1 MRAILVNEFG
11 ALENAALS
19 RTDKP
24 RAGRGELLIEI
35 HATAAN
41 FVDIL
46 LIGGMHQ
53 SKPALPYIPGK
64 GPAGVVSGVGEG
76 VTNFVVGDRVLAM
89 CEPGGGYAEFVA
101 IPVHMCHRIPDKLS
115 FPEAASMALIFD
127 TAWFALLERGRFRPR
142 DCVLVMG
149 ATGGVGQAAIQLVK
163 ALGGVALAA
172 VSDFSKVDMVTDAGA
187 DFVIDITHDNLRE
200 SVRKQVFKITNG
212 KGVNIVI
219 DALGDKF
226 FEAAIRAVAWC
237 GRYVVIGFA
246 AGSIPSLK
254 VNYLLVRNIEVSG
267 LQIGDYRKRK
277 PDKMQDCFDQ
287 IFELYDV
294 GKIGPLP
301 FKTLPLKE
309 VGRALG
315 SIRDRIARGRIVLL
329 QKH

>member
-24 RAGRGELLIEI
+24 RPGRGELLIEI

-115 FPEAASMALIFD
+115 FPEAASMALIYD
-127 TAWFALLERGRFRPR
+127 TAWFALLERGRFRPG

-149 ATGGVGQAAIQLVK
+149 STGGVGQAAIQLVK

-267 LQIGDYRKRK
+267 LQIGDYRKRT
-277 PDKMQDCFDQ
+277 PERMQDCFDQ
-287 IFELYDV
+287 IFKLYDA
-294 GKIGPLP
+294 GKIGPIP
-301 FKTLPLKE
+301 FKTLPLEE
-309 VGRALG
+309 VGKALG
-315 SIRDRIARGRIVLL
+315 SIRDRSARGRIVLL
-329 QKH
+329 QEH

>member
-19 RTDKP
+19 TTDKP

-115 FPEAASMALIFD
+115 FPEAASMALIYD
-127 TAWFALLERGRFRPR
+127 TAWFALLERGRFRPG

-149 ATGGVGQAAIQLVK
+149 STGGVGQAAIQLVK

-172 VSDFSKVDMVTDAGA
+172 VSDFSKVDMLKDAGA

-267 LQIGDYRKRK
+267 LQIGDYRKRT
-277 PDKMQDCFDQ
+277 PERMQDCFDQ
-287 IFELYDV
+287 IFKLYDA
-294 GKIGPLP
+294 GKIGPIP
-301 FKTLPLKE
+301 FKTLPLEE
-309 VGRALG
+309 VGKALG
-315 SIRDRIARGRIVLL
+315 SISERTERGRIVLL
-329 QKH
+329 QEH

>member
-115 FPEAASMALIFD
+115 FPEAASMALIYD
-127 TAWFALLERGRFRPR
+127 TAWFALLERGRFRPG

-149 ATGGVGQAAIQLVK
+149 STGGVGQAAIQLVK

-172 VSDFSKVDMVTDAGA
+172 VSDFSKVDMVKDAGA
-187 DFVIDITHDNLRE
+187 DFVIDIATDNLRE
-200 SVRKQVFKITNG
+200 TVREQVFKITNG
-212 KGVNIVI
+212 KGVDIVV

-267 LQIGDYRKRK
+267 LQIGDYRKRR

-315 SIRDRIARGRIVLL
+315 SIRDRTARGRIVLL

>member
-19 RTDKP
+19 TTDKP

-115 FPEAASMALIFD
+115 FPEAASMALIYD
-127 TAWFALLERGRFRPR
+127 TDWFALLERGRFRPG
-142 DCVLVMG
+142 DCVLVM
-149 ATGGVGQAAIQLVK
+149 ASTGGVGQAAILLVK

-267 LQIGDYRKRK
+267 LQIGDYRKRT
-277 PDKMQDCFDQ
+277 PERMQDCFDQ
-287 IFELYDV
+287 IFKLYDA
-294 GKIGPLP
+294 GKIGPIP
-301 FKTLPLKE
+301 FKTLPLEE
-309 VGRALG
+309 VGKALG
-315 SIRDRIARGRIVLL
+315 AIRDRTARGRIVLL
-329 QKH
+329 QEH